1 MAGMCSRKWLI
12 QISTQ
17 SIDCAGMPF
26 STQKPFEIEWIFFD
40 IFMLWSKL
48 CILLGLDVEK
58 CESIKWIIAMAMA
71 TALVVD
77 CGGAQPTQSKY
88 KSESQRNE
96 RKWLNS
102 ELNMRESK
110 WAYVGVS

>member
-1 MAGMCSRKWLI
+1 MAGMYSRKWLI

-17 SIDCAGMPF
+17 SIDCVGMLF
-26 STQKPFEIEWIFFD
+26 STKAHRNWMDIFD
-40 IFMLWSKL
+40 IFMLWLKL
-48 CILLGLDVEK
+48 CILLGWDVEK
-58 CESIKWIIAMAMA
+58 CESIKWIIPMAMA

-88 KSESQRNE
+88 KRESQRNE

-102 ELNMRESK
+102 ELNMGESK